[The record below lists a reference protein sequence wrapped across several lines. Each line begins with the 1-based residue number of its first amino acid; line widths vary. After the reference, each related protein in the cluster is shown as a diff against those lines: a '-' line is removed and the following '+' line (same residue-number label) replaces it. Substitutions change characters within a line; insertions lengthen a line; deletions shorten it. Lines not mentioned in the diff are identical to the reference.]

1 MFENE
6 CIKYAEYTEL
16 MKKTQ
21 EYILEYIDNE
31 NNQEEIYQNLVTSI
45 GNHAFYYCKS
55 LIQITIPESIKSIGN
70 NAFGFCSS
78 FRQISIPASV
88 KSFGT
93 KIFEGDIKNI
103 PKNLFEECFS
113 LKHVTIKSLSTSIED
128 GVFRNC
134 TSLESVSINSTV
146 SLIKK
151 ICFLFMHVIN

>member
-1 MFENE
+1 
-6 CIKYAEYTEL
+6 

-21 EYILEYIDNE
+21 EYFLEYIDNE

-55 LIQITIPESIKSIGN
+55 LIQITIP
-70 NAFGFCSS
+70 
-78 FRQISIPASV
+78 ASV

-93 KIFEGDIKNI
+93 KIFEGIESLEIEGDIKNI